1 MIHTIPDMLNELAR
15 ALDQQDHA
23 LVDIVESA
31 ARSWLQPERERAAQL
46 NLIESVR
53 NAIDCLTKRGVAP

>member
-15 ALDQQDHA
+15 ALDQQDYG
-23 LVDIVESA
+23 LIDIIESA
-31 ARSWLQPERERAAQL
+31 ARGWLQPERERAAQL

-53 NAIDCLTKRGVAP
+53 HAIDCLAKRGVTP